1 MRDQYHVRNLP
12 AVSPFVR
19 VPAWVQR
26 QLEQDKQHFRH
37 SSFNL
42 GIQTFYRHSISETQ
56 AWRTHAQN
64 LARRHPKRPLLSSPS
79 QGPPLWLLYNSWSG
93 ELRHALA
100 ERSPRGGG
108 GTPLQ
113 TAVSRRGVSLSMVNI
128 ASDVTKKISE
138 YFLKRYLRGCDKTND
153 MVPITENIVPKCLR
167 IKKGANICREM
178 TLSEEAN
185 WNG

>member
-1 MRDQYHVRNLP
+1 MRDQDHVRYLP
-12 AVSPFVR
+12 AVILSPFVR

-64 LARRHPKRPLLSSPS
+64 LARRHPKRPLPVRDHRFDCYTTADRESC
-79 QGPPLWLLYNSWSG
+79 GT
-93 ELRHALA
+93 
-100 ERSPRGGG
+100 RSPNGHREGGG

-128 ASDVTKKISE
+128 TSDVTKKISE

-185 WNG
+185 